1 MPTSEQ
7 FQVQL
12 RQIRGKLKCQVLA
25 ELNKIW
31 AVSNSLSCNKGH
43 EQVFYLFFGLSFISF
58 KKIKIT
64 VFFVFLLGFLQRVGF
79 PQLEGGSWRYEQ
91 QSRGKRCHQWATY
104 DASGVRTLPLD
115 IPGTKF
121 IPWFGLNRSSTS
133 LSKKYRF
140 IPDGFPLVRFY

>member
-1 MPTSEQ
+1 M
-7 FQVQL
+7 
-12 RQIRGKLKCQVLA
+12 
-25 ELNKIW
+25 NKYSIY
-31 AVSNSLSCNKGH
+31 SLD
-43 EQVFYLFFGLSFISF
+43 FRSFHL

-91 QSRGKRCHQWATY
+91 QSRGKRSHQWATY

-115 IPGTKF
+115 IPGKKF

-140 IPDGFPLVRFY
+140 IPDGFPLVRFYQILGLSIEKILTLFFRRYLSSFFCLVLFLCCIKSWQFLSFF